1 MKENICNNL
10 ENEKNILI
18 YIICI
23 GKKWY
28 KRNIFILKKI

>member
-18 YIICI
+18 YIIYIYI
-23 GKKWY
+23 GKK
-28 KRNIFILKKI
+28 KI